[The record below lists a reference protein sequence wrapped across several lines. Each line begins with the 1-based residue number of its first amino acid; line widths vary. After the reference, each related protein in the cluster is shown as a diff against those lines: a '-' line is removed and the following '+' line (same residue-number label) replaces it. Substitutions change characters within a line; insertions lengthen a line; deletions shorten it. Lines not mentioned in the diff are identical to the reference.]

1 MYPDNEFS
9 ALQAGLQHGFV
20 DADQATTT
28 RLAPT
33 LIANRDGNT
42 MLRALRRE
50 LRIADS
56 FTFSVAFVTPGA
68 IATLKQELID
78 FDGRGVIITS
88 DYLQFNSPRAFRELL
103 ALPNITTYIFQGDR
117 ASSARRPFHAKGY
130 LFRQGDIT
138 TGIVGSSNLTQA
150 ALDGNVEWNLRVSA
164 LHHSGITA
172 MLDSELEAQL
182 AESIPLTESW
192 VDEYARTFV
201 PKRVDV
207 FWPGDAQVKIELP
220 EAENAPDQTPAR
232 MPGSAPSARPGE
244 RAGQV
249 VERLRP
255 NAMQARA
262 LDALQRLRDAGETRA
277 VVISATG
284 TGKTLLS
291 AFDVRAVHEHESAGS
306 GRMLFVVHREQ
317 ILRRAMTEY
326 QQVLDGDAPDF
337 ALYAGQYKNAAARYV
352 FATVQSLNAGD
363 AWSQFAPDAFDYIVI
378 DEVHRS
384 AAGSYQRILDHFAPK
399 FLLGMTATPE
409 RTDGA
414 DIFRAFDYNTAYEI
428 RLNEALETEML
439 CPFHY
444 YGVTEY
450 LTNAGELSDDPSTL
464 IRLADSERAHY
475 ILRQIELHA
484 QAGIAPKGIIFCSR
498 NAEAAALSAEFN
510 THTLGGRPLRTA
522 AVSGRDNQQRRDEL
536 VLDLREGRLDYLLT
550 VDIFNEGIDIPEV
563 NQIIMLRQ
571 TQSSIV
577 FVQQLGRG
585 LRKAPGK
592 EYLVVVDFIGNY
604 QNNYMIPIAL
614 FGDRSR
620 NRDALRKQMRRAIS
634 EGTLSGLSTVSFDR
648 IAAERVLASIDTARI
663 DTKRQ
668 LLDAYRELRTRQAE
682 PPRLADFAEAG
693 AVDPV
698 VLANGFENYARLLTA
713 AREEVP
719 VLPPWQDA
727 VLTLVTKELLNG
739 RRRAELVVLRDALAR
754 LRHDADAVVDLADS
768 VADSMG
774 PGASALQARSV
785 GRVLDLSFFTQAER
799 KKYGGQPL
807 VIVGKAT
814 DDLTDAYLAN
824 GFFASVL
831 DDMIATGLL
840 VNAQRYVGSSDLVV
854 GQKYGRK
861 DALRVLNWA
870 SNEAST
876 VYGYKVDPVTATC
889 PIFVTYHKSDEIAE
903 TTRYED
909 AFVDERTFTWFSK
922 SRRTLESKDVRQILG
937 GEIALHLFVKKS
949 DAEGTDFYYLGRATT
964 AAAEAQQLTMPAE
977 KGEVSVVRTTLH
989 LEHAVDAGLYDFLT
1003 LELRGEVWG

>member
-1 MYPDNEFS
+1 MEQRPK
-9 ALQAGLQHGFV
+9 G
-20 DADQATTT
+20 
-28 RLAPT
+28 R
-33 LIANRDGNT
+33 
-42 MLRALRRE
+42 
-50 LRIADS
+50 
-56 FTFSVAFVTPGA
+56 
-68 IATLKQELID
+68 
-78 FDGRGVIITS
+78 FDG
-88 DYLQFNSPRAFRELL
+88 Y
-103 ALPNITTYIFQGDR
+103 
-117 ASSARRPFHAKGY
+117 
-130 LFRQGDIT
+130 
-138 TGIVGSSNLTQA
+138 
-150 ALDGNVEWNLRVSA
+150 
-164 LHHSGITA
+164 
-172 MLDSELEAQL
+172 
-182 AESIPLTESW
+182 
-192 VDEYARTFV
+192 
-201 PKRVDV
+201 
-207 FWPGDAQVKIELP
+207 
-220 EAENAPDQTPAR
+220 
-232 MPGSAPSARPGE
+232 
-244 RAGQV
+244 
-249 VERLRP
+249 
-255 NAMQARA
+255 
-262 LDALQRLRDAGETRA
+262 
-277 VVISATG
+277 
-284 TGKTLLS
+284 
-291 AFDVRAVHEHESAGS
+291 
-306 GRMLFVVHREQ
+306 
-317 ILRRAMTEY
+317 
-326 QQVLDGDAPDF
+326 
-337 ALYAGQYKNAAARYV
+337 
-352 FATVQSLNAGD
+352 
-363 AWSQFAPDAFDYIVI
+363 
-378 DEVHRS
+378 
-384 AAGSYQRILDHFAPK
+384 
-399 FLLGMTATPE
+399 
-409 RTDGA
+409 
-414 DIFRAFDYNTAYEI
+414 
-428 RLNEALETEML
+428 
-439 CPFHY
+439 
-444 YGVTEY
+444 
-450 LTNAGELSDDPSTL
+450 
-464 IRLADSERAHY
+464 
-475 ILRQIELHA
+475 
-484 QAGIAPKGIIFCSR
+484 
-498 NAEAAALSAEFN
+498 
-510 THTLGGRPLRTA
+510 GRPLRTA
-522 AVSGRDNQQRRDEL
+522 AVSGRDSQQRRDEL
-536 VLDLREGRLDYLLT
+536 VLDLREGCLDYLLT

-620 NRDALRKQMRRAIS
+620 NRDTLRKQMRQAIS

-727 VLTLVTKELLNG
+727 VLTFVTKELLNG
-739 RRRAELVVLRDALAR
+739 RRRAELGVLRDALAK
-754 LRHDADAVVDLADS
+754 LRDDVDAVVGLTDS

-807 VIVGKAT
+807 VIDGKAT

-831 DDMIATGLL
+831 DDTIATGLL

-949 DAEGTDFYYLGRATT
+949 DVEGTDFFYLGRATT

-989 LEHAVDAGLYDFLT
+989 LERAVDAGLYDFLT
-1003 LELRGEVWG
+1003 LDAAG